1 MDKQQL
7 SNLLH
12 IQKASRENRL
22 VIFVGAGVS
31 ANSGIPTW
39 NKLVNTFKEELPD
52 RLSQETDALK
62 IAQLYKDSRGNKE
75 YMDKVKS
82 ILLHNKVVPNPL
94 HKSILSLNPCHII
107 TTNYDDLLEQA
118 LLNEYLLYDII
129 REDKDI
135 PQMTYPN
142 ALVKMHG
149 DYSKNNIV
157 LTENDYYNYKNN
169 FPLIR
174 AFVQSLF
181 ASKLVLFVGFS
192 FSDLNLKMI
201 LNELQN
207 ILLENMQ
214 RAYLLSC
221 EEPDYVTKQYFEKKG
236 INILYLS
243 EKDTDKIN
251 GHNVTEP
258 SLNKI
263 GQQTN
268 KILHTIRNYSTTS
281 KEDLAVY
288 LYERIIP
295 YFNELRSFGDG
306 LKGFFPEDNNFQWH
320 THSDGLQTFLPYFT
334 ELSKKLNSNQAKRQF
349 LLSHPQ
355 IDLHTL
361 IKIAF
366 YNYLYEIDGLNIID
380 EKILENRNRYVKVPS
395 LYHIHRFNSKKVLQI
410 LKDLRN
416 KSITYTIDDLELP
429 YTLYA
434 LGDYW
439 EAYQHYI
446 KLLPLYWNRQKY
458 ILYFICRY
466 NIWSI
471 RNGVYLQ
478 KFFDEDFSI
487 DKELELASST
497 SLTTILNKL
506 PIEFEIKVIFQNLI
520 TNRSIGKHVIQTGE
534 LKEEI
539 FKQRKNAEKGGCS
552 INSNI
557 SILMASYQRESL
569 FSWANYIICD
579 NNDHYKSICDNTALG
594 ILNSFAT
601 PSSTMFG
608 GKVHSTRITA
618 LDDFMLELLIFDIE
632 NKRLKDIIK
641 GYDIDSLTFDDSG
654 ITYINS
660 CLDGLQNKCQ
670 TMFKQDTNLRNPLDN
685 LLYLISKSNDKGINT
700 EVLYNVLVKYLSH
713 YHNSLLDSSML
724 ESIIINY
731 PANEKSTKALLW
743 SFLTCTKRQRQ
754 YAMCIFNIVKHCK
767 ESNYDYDEFEFNK
780 LPNRDQLAT
789 EISFIYQILKED
801 SIKKVVLDFCLVK
814 IGYLYDYMYFIYN
827 NKVHSFSAQR
837 FQCLYEKEGNGN
849 LQIHHCHLMAKIRQS
864 EEYQELHGYIDK
876 LAESNECIS
885 FFLSPV
891 DFQNSEIVEVSWILD
906 FEDEKRQELFSIP
919 AYKEKLKTY
928 ITQSNLSKRSLQ
940 CLLKYM

>member
-1 MDKQQL
+1 MDKEQL

-39 NKLVNTFKEELPD
+39 NKLVNAFKEELPV

-62 IAQLYKDSRGNKE
+62 IAQLYKDSRGHKE

-149 DYSKNNIV
+149 DYSKDNIV
-157 LTENDYYNYKNN
+157 LTESDYYNYKNN

-243 EKDTDKIN
+243 EKDADNIN
-251 GHNVTEP
+251 GHEVAEP
-258 SLNKI
+258 SLSKI

-268 KILHTIRNYSTTS
+268 KILHTIGNYSITP

-288 LYERIIP
+288 LYERIISH
-295 YFNELRSFGDG
+295 FDELRSFGDG
-306 LKGFFPEDNNFQWH
+306 LKYFFPEYDSLYWH
-320 THSDGLQTFLPYFT
+320 AYSEGVETSLSYFI
-334 ELSKKLNSNQAKRQF
+334 ELSKNLNSNQSKRKF
-349 LLSHPQ
+349 LINHPQ
-355 IDLHTL
+355 IDLRTL
-361 IKIAF
+361 IRIAF
-366 YNYLYEIDGLNIID
+366 YNYLYKIDDLQIID
-380 EKILENRNRYVKVPS
+380 EKLSENWNRYVKVPS
-395 LYHIHRFNSKKVLQI
+395 LFHIHRFNSKKVLKSI
-410 LKDLRN
+410 KDLRYEPI
-416 KSITYTIDDLELP
+416 KYTIDDLELP
-429 YTLYA
+429 YTLYV

-471 RNGVYLQ
+471 RNGVYQQ
-478 KFFDEDFSI
+478 KFFDESFSI
-487 DKELELASST
+487 DKELELASSK
-497 SLTTILNKL
+497 SLASILNKL
-506 PIEFEIKVIFQNLI
+506 PIDVEIKEILQNLI
-520 TNRSIGKHVIQTGE
+520 SYKSIGKHVTHTGE
-534 LKEEI
+534 LKEKI
-539 FKQRKNAEKGGCS
+539 FNQRKNAEKGGCS
-552 INSNI
+552 INNNI
-557 SILMASYQRESL
+557 SELMSLYQRESI

-579 NNDHYKSICDNTALG
+579 NNEHYKSICDNTALG

-608 GKVHSTRITA
+608 GELQSTRITS
-618 LDDFMLELLIFDIE
+618 LNDFMLELLVFDID
-632 NKRLKDIIK
+632 NKRLKEIIK
-641 GYDIDSLTFDDSG
+641 GYDIDSLTFDESG
-654 ITYINS
+654 IAYMNS
-660 CLDGLQNKCQ
+660 CLEGLQGKCQ
-670 TMFKQDTNLRNPLDN
+670 MMFKQDATLRNPWDN
-685 LLYLISKSNDKGINT
+685 LLFLISKSNDKGINT

-713 YHNSLLDSSML
+713 YHNSQIDSSML
-724 ESIIINY
+724 ESIILNY

-743 SFLTCTKRQRQ
+743 TFLNCTKRKRQ
-754 YAMCIFNIVKHCK
+754 HAMCIFNIVKHCK
-767 ESNYDYDEFEFNK
+767 ERNYNYDEFEFNK
-780 LPNRDQLAT
+780 LFNRDQLAT
-789 EISFIYQILKED
+789 EISFIYPILKED
-801 SIKKVVLDFCLVK
+801 SIKKLVLDFCLEK
-814 IGYLYDYMYFIYN
+814 IDYLYDYMYFIYY

-837 FQCLYEKEGNGN
+837 FQWLYEKEGDGK
-849 LQIHHCHLMAKIRQS
+849 LQVHHCRLMAKIRHS
-864 EEYQELHGYIDK
+864 EEYQQLYNYIDK

-891 DFQNSEIVEVSWILD
+891 DFQNSEIVEVSWILE
-906 FEDEKRQELFSIP
+906 FEDEKRQKLFSIP
-919 AYKEKLKTY
+919 TYKEKLKTY
-928 ITQSNLSKRSLQ
+928 ITQSNLSKKSLEY
-940 CLLKYM
+940 LLKFM

>member
-1 MDKQQL
+1 MDRQQL

-39 NKLVNTFKEELPD
+39 NKLVNAFKEELPN

-62 IAQLYKDSRGNKE
+62 IAQLYKDSRGHKE

-82 ILLHNKVVPNPL
+82 ILLYNKVVPNPL
-94 HKSILSLNPCHII
+94 HESILSLNPCHII

-118 LLNEYLLYDII
+118 LLNEYLFYDII

-135 PQMTYPN
+135 PQMTNPN
-142 ALVKMHG
+142 ALIKMHG
-149 DYSKNNIV
+149 DYSKDNIV

-221 EEPDYVTKQYFEKKG
+221 EEPDDVTKQYFEKKG

-251 GHNVTEP
+251 GCEVTEP
-258 SLNKI
+258 LLNKI
-263 GQQTN
+263 GQHTN
-268 KILHTIRNYSTTS
+268 KILHTIKNYSITS

-306 LKGFFPEDNNFQWH
+306 LKDFFPEDDNLQWH

-334 ELSKKLNSNQAKRQF
+334 ELAKQLNSNQAKRQF

-355 IDLHTL
+355 IDIRIL

-366 YNYLYEIDGLNIID
+366 YNYLYEIDGLRIID
-380 EKILENRNRYVKVPS
+380 DKLIENVNRYVKMPS
-395 LYHIHRFNSKKVLQI
+395 LYYIHRFNSKRVWQI
-410 LKDLRN
+410 LKDLRSA
-416 KSITYTIDDLELP
+416 SITYTIDDLELP

-478 KFFDEDFSI
+478 KFFDESFSV
-487 DKELELASST
+487 DKELEVATST

-506 PIEFEIKVIFQNLI
+506 PIDFEIKGIFQNLI
-520 TNRSIGKHVIQTGE
+520 TYRSIGKHVIQTGE

-539 FKQRKNAEKGGCS
+539 FKQRKSAEKGGCS

-557 SILMASYQRESL
+557 SELMASYQRESL

-608 GKVHSTRITA
+608 GKVISTRITA

-641 GYDIDSLTFDDSG
+641 GYDVDSLTYDESG
-654 ITYINS
+654 IAYINS
-660 CLDGLQNKCQ
+660 CLDGLQEKCQ
-670 TMFKQDTNLRNPLDN
+670 TMFIKDANLRNPLDN
-685 LLYLISKSNDKGINT
+685 LLFLISKSNDKGINT
-700 EVLYNVLVKYLSH
+700 KVLYDVLVKYLLH
-713 YHNSLLDSSML
+713 YHNSQIDSSML
-724 ESIIINY
+724 ESIIINFS
-731 PANEKSTKALLW
+731 ANEKSIKTLLW
-743 SFLTCTKRQRQ
+743 TFLTCTKRQRQ
-754 YAMCIFNIVKHCK
+754 YAKCVFNIVKHCK
-767 ESNYDYDEFEFNK
+767 ENNYSYNEFEFDK
-780 LPNRDQLAT
+780 LPNRDHLAT
-789 EISFIYQILKED
+789 EISFLYPILGED
-801 SIKKVVLDFCLVK
+801 SIKKLVLDFCLEK
-814 IGYLYDYMYFIYN
+814 ISCLYDYMHFIYN
-827 NKVHSFSAQR
+827 NNVYNFSVQR
-837 FQCLYEKEGNGN
+837 FQELSDKEGHNK
-849 LQIHHCHLMAKIRQS
+849 LQEHHCHLMAKIRQS
-864 EEYQELHGYIDK
+864 EKHQELHSYIDK
-876 LAESNECIS
+876 LAESNVCLN

-891 DFQNSEIVEVSWILD
+891 DFTNPEIVQIAWI
-906 FEDEKRQELFSIP
+906 FEFSDEKRQELFSIP
-919 AYKEKLKTY
+919 VYKEKLRSY
-928 ITQSNLSKRSLQ
+928 IVQNNLSKRSLER
-940 CLLKYM
+940 LLKFM